1 MIRCSEDESEW
12 RIFRFI
18 SFYLQMIKG
27 SGNMGVNN
35 CHVRVRKDRHVW
47 ILYR

>member
-1 MIRCSEDESEW
+1 MRCSEDESEW

-18 SFYLQMIKG
+18 HFYLRMIGG
-27 SGNMGVNN
+27 SGNMESNN
-35 CHVRVRKDRHVW
+35 CRVRARENKNVW